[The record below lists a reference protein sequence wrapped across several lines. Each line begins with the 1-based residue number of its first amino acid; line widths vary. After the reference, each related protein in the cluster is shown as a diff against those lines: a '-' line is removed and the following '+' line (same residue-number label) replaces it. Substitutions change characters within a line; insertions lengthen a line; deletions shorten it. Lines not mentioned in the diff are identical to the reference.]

1 MFTTKVFNKRKQAE
15 HMKSCLNQ
23 SEKIW
28 EWAIFMMLKKKEE
41 TIDTNWEN
49 VEQIDLS

>member
-23 SEKIW
+23 SEKNMRMSNIYD
-28 EWAIFMMLKKKEE
+28 AKKKEE